1 MEGAAGAEKKP
12 ILNEWTRMVL
22 EKGIGTLVPKIYEDF
37 GEKLPDVVIL
47 PDTSAR
53 PLYYALKPS
62 FDRIAAEKG
71 IKFPHFYFFKTARP
85 NEDLQNIEIAT
96 EIDESMPFQELLRR
110 VKSINPK
117 MGSEIEEDIPR
128 MENEREHM
136 KVRAEEISTHEAHR
150 GSEQPSIAVIDEFT
164 TYNASTVRE
173 LRRAFQ
179 MPELKAYAVFTK
191 GTDKVVSGYVTGPQ
205 DEQDY
210 DPDKGYL
217 AKLSYTQKDAVGVTK
232 EDVAGPHA
240 VLIDAE
246 DSKALAADKK
256 QLRDE
261 MTAVGKRIAEKLS
274 LPTTRSG

>member
-1 MEGAAGAEKKP
+1 MERAAGAGEKKP

-53 PLYYALKPS
+53 PLYYAFKPS

-71 IKFPHFYFFKTARP
+71 INRPRFYFFKTARP
-85 NEDLQNIEIAT
+85 NEDLQGIEVAT
-96 EIDESMPFQELLRR
+96 EADQSMPFQELLARI
-110 VKSINPK
+110 KAINPK
-117 MGSEIEEDIPR
+117 MGSEVEEDIPR
-128 MENEREHM
+128 MEHERANM
-136 KVRAEEISTHEAHR
+136 KARAEEVTAHEARR
-150 GSEQPSIAVIDEFT
+150 GREQPSIAVIDEFT
-164 TYNASTVRE
+164 TYNASTIRE

-179 MPELKAYAVFTK
+179 MPDMKAYAVFTK
-191 GTDKVVSGYVTGPQ
+191 GTEKVTSGYVTGPQ

-210 DPDKGYL
+210 DPEKGYL
-217 AKLSYTQKDAVGVTK
+217 AKLSYTQTDSVGVTK
-232 EDVAGPHA
+232 DSVAGPYA

-246 DSKALAADKK
+246 DPRALAADKK

-261 MTAVGKRIAEKLS
+261 MTAVGERIAANLS
-274 LPTTRSG
+274 LAAEK